1 MPFFGFMLLMIGYS
15 WFFAWVRQASGKR
28 TMAGLIMHGL
38 SNAFVPLFP
47 TLVMVEG
54 AAQPRFWIW
63 ISLTF
68 VIGLVT
74 MAIRSRKTSQTE
86 AVREIA

>member
-1 MPFFGFMLLMIGYS
+1 
-15 WFFAWVRQASGKR
+15 
-28 TMAGLIMHGL
+28 
-38 SNAFVPLFP
+38 
-47 TLVMVEG
+47 MVEG